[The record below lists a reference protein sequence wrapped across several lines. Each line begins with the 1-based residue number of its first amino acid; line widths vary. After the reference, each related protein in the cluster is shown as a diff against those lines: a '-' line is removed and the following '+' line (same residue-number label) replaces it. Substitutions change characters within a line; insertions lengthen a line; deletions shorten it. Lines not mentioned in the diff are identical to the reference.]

1 MGKPLL
7 KKKKENNK
15 KKEPITF
22 LSLVWKYWL
31 LGEYSSGNIL
41 LITLLWYT
49 YVIRTS
55 EKKPVQLDHLIVNK
69 FWLWEPPTAGTKLF
83 LSVAVDFIG

>member
-7 KKKKENNK
+7 KKKKRK
-15 KKEPITF
+15 PKKEPITF

-41 LITLLWYT
+41 LITENVWLVLSNGICGWSGKISKDALYPKIPISWVFDKM
-49 YVIRTS
+49 VI
-55 EKKPVQLDHLIVNK
+55 
-69 FWLWEPPTAGTKLF
+69 
-83 LSVAVDFIG
+83 